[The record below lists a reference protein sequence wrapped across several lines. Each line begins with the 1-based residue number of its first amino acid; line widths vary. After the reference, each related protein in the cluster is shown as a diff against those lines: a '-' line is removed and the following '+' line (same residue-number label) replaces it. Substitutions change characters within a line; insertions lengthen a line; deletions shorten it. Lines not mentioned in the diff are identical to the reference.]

1 MVTFLTKEALEK
13 LNTKRL
19 LAYKKKLM
27 KYSNN
32 GCEFAGCDCSDYMM
46 SKSRPE
52 WNEVYNN
59 IKTILATREHVEK

>member
-1 MVTFLTKEALEK
+1 MVSFLTKDQLEK

-27 KYSNN
+27 NYSNN
-32 GCEFAGCDCSDYMM
+32 GCEFAECDCSDYMM

-52 WNEVYNN
+52 WNEAYNN
-59 IKTILATREHVEK
+59 IKTILATREHVE